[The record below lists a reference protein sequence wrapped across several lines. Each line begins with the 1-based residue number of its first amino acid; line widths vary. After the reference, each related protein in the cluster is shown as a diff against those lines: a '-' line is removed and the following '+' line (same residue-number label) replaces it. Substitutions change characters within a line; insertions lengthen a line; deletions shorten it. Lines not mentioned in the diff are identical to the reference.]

1 MLSFFE
7 AVLVFFACAFLGWV
21 AEIVVEAVRHR
32 RYIDRSLLF
41 SPLCPIYG
49 ISAVLLS
56 IGLEELRGNYVFLFL
71 GSAIASTVI
80 EWITGHFLEWITGTR
95 WWDYSKLRWNLDGYV
110 CLYASA
116 LWGLL
121 GMITVQWG
129 TPLLQTFYQW
139 VPDLPM
145 RIVLCVLLV
154 LLGIDILGT
163 GLSLSGLRNRMP
175 RVETV
180 SHQMAALT
188 LRLGLWIFRRCD
200 AHIQRAHPAAVIGRR
215 REKEKTSVFARGT
228 SFYSIALLFAVGSL
242 CGDLVETVFCR
253 WRMGE
258 WMSRSSLV
266 WGPFSVV
273 WGMAL
278 AGGTLLMYRYRH
290 YSASFFF
297 VAGTLLGGLYE
308 YLCSVCSEAVLGTVF
323 WDYSAIPFNL
333 GGRINLLYC
342 FFWGFAAVAWFRG
355 LYPWLA
361 KWIAKIPERP
371 GKWFVRALSVFLVVD
386 MLVSGLALLRYSAR
400 HAGEPADAPWE
411 VCMDR
416 HFDDE
421 VMERIYPKA
430 VFTD

>member
-1 MLSFFE
+1 MSFFE
-7 AVLVFFACAFLGWV
+7 VVWLFFVCSFLGWV
-21 AEIVVEAVRHR
+21 METVSEAVRHR

-41 SPLCPIYG
+41 SPLCPVYG
-49 ISAVLLS
+49 ITAVLLS
-56 IGLEELRGNYVFLFL
+56 MGLAELRGNYAFLFL
-71 GSAIASTVI
+71 GSALGATVA
-80 EWITGHFLEWITGTR
+80 EWIAGHFLEWVTGTR
-95 WWDYSKLRWNLDGYV
+95 WWDYSKFRWNLDGYI
-110 CLYASA
+110 CFYASA
-116 LWGLL
+116 LWGVL
-121 GMITVQWG
+121 GLILVEWG
-129 TPLLQTFYQW
+129 TPLLLTFFRW
-139 VPDLPM
+139 IPALPM
-145 RIVLCVLLV
+145 QIVLCALL
-154 LLGIDILGT
+154 LLLAVDLLAT

-180 SHQMAALT
+180 GHRLAVLT

-200 AHIQRAHPAAVIGRR
+200 AHIRRAHPAAVMGRR
-215 REKEKTSVFARGT
+215 REKSQVSVFARGT
-228 SFYSIALLFAVGSL
+228 SFYSITLLFAAGSL
-242 CGDLVETVFCR
+242 CGDLVETIFCR
-253 WRMGE
+253 IRLGE

-290 YSASFFF
+290 YSSSFFF

-308 YLCSVCSEAVLGTVF
+308 YLCSVCSEAILGTVF

-355 LYPWLA
+355 LYPYLA
-361 KWIAKIPERP
+361 KWIAKIPERA
-371 GKWFVRALSVFLVVD
+371 GKWFVRALAVFLAVD

-400 HAGEPADAPWE
+400 HAGEPADAAWE
-411 VCMDR
+411 VWMDT
-416 HFDDE
+416 HYGDE

>member
-1 MLSFFE
+1 MSFFE
-7 AVLVFFACAFLGWV
+7 AVWLFFLCSVLGWV
-21 AEIVVEAVRHR
+21 GEIVAEAVRHR
-32 RYIDRSLLF
+32 HYVDKSLLF
-41 SPLCPIYG
+41 GPLCPIYG
-49 ISAVLLS
+49 MTAVLLS
-56 IGLEELRGNYVFLFL
+56 VGLEELRGNYAFLFL
-71 GSAIASTVI
+71 GSAIAATLV
-80 EWITGHFLEWITGTR
+80 EWIAGHFLEWATGTR
-95 WWDYSKLRWNLDGYV
+95 WWDYSGLRWNLDGYI

-116 LWGLL
+116 LWGAL
-121 GMITVQWG
+121 GLVIVQWG
-129 TPLLQTFYQW
+129 APLMLTLYRW
-139 VPDLPM
+139 LPALPL
-145 RIVLCVLLV
+145 RIVLCTLLV
-154 LLGIDILGT
+154 LLGLDILAT

-175 RVETV
+175 GVETV
-180 SHQMAALT
+180 GHRLSALT

-215 REKEKTSVFARGT
+215 REKDKSSVFARGT
-228 SFYSIALLFAVGSL
+228 SFYSIALLFAAGSL

-253 WRMGE
+253 LRLGE

-355 LYPWLA
+355 LYPYLA
-361 KWIAKIPERP
+361 KWIAKIPERS
-371 GKWFVRALSVFLVVD
+371 GKWFVWALTLFLVVD

-411 VCMDR
+411 VYMDQ
-416 HFDDE
+416 HFGDE

-430 VFTD
+430 VFTE